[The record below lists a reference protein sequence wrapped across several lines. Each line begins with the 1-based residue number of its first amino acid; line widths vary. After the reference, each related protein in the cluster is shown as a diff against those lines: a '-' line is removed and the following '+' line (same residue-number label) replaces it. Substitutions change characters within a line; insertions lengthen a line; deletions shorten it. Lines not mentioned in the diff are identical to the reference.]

1 MSRMD
6 DKIQELLAY
15 CELYYE
21 SYAACGAR
29 WVSCLN

>member
-1 MSRMD
+1 MSEHLED
-6 DKIQELLAY
+6 LFAY
-15 CELYYE
+15 YELYYE